1 MIAVNERS
9 LMDRSPRIHC
19 QLPTCKQSLP
29 VHRSKLRG
37 GGVGICVFD
46 AETDVVAGLRQY
58 KPHRTQAFCNGTV
71 RQMRARITIHD
82 TTQRQNARSPSL
94 FHLSLRSVSTLGHRI
109 TAAGSQSHLWSLVS
123 LSLQGSSSLL
133 CWDACKLAHGV
144 WPNVVLP
151 VFLLVV
157 ERFSPQ
163 SVHHSPLLSVLG
175 GSVRVNRVVQSAQIC
190 S

>member
-1 MIAVNERS
+1 MGGVGQKCWRSCSVRPMIANDELPQPMLEALETAIKAHQSPSSPIIAVNERS

-58 KPHRTQAFCNGTV
+58 KPHRTQAFCNGAV

-94 FHLSLRSVSTLGHRI
+94 FPLSFRSVSTLGHRI
-109 TAAGSQSHLWSLVS
+109 TAAASQSHLWSLGSLCVVAL
-123 LSLQGSSSLL
+123 LSL
-133 CWDACKLAHGV
+133 
-144 WPNVVLP
+144 
-151 VFLLVV
+151 
-157 ERFSPQ
+157 
-163 SVHHSPLLSVLG
+163 
-175 GSVRVNRVVQSAQIC
+175 
-190 S
+190 